1 MEEDLKQI
9 ERELK
14 QFLKELKFN
23 RIVNEQKGLENR
35 LDVDYVIDRITEILK
50 NK

>member
-1 MEEDLKQI
+1 MAK
-9 ERELK
+9 ELK

-23 RIVNEQKGLENR
+23 EIINEQKGIENR
-35 LDVDYVIDRITEILK
+35 IDIDYVIERITEILK